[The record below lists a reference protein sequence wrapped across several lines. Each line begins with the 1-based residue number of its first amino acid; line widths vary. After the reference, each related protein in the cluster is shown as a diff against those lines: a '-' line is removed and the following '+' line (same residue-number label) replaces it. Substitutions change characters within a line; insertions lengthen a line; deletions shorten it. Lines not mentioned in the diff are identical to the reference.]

1 MCYTVHASKSC
12 IVTISDGDMLQT
24 SSYSTSLEIA
34 TQQWDTMMMTMAS
47 GINLWELEP

>member
-1 MCYTVHASKSC
+1 MYRHYLRWGHASK
-12 IVTISDGDMLQT
+12 

-34 TQQWDTMMMTMAS
+34 TKQWDKMMMTMAS